1 MEERV
6 VEHVVQKIED
16 DSWTVPVEL
25 VNGLDRQDEDGGL
38 RVLKKIE
45 VEDVLGKKKP
55 PWGAPHNEFCV
66 NSEKIIRIFNKSMM

>member
-1 MEERV
+1 VLE
-6 VEHVVQKIED
+6 KIKSQPLPVGPD
-16 DSWTVPVEL
+16 D
-25 VNGLDRQDEDGGL
+25 
-38 RVLKKIE
+38 VLEKTE

>member
-1 MEERV
+1 M
-6 VEHVVQKIED
+6 EHVVQKIED
-16 DSWTVPVEL
+16 DGWSDSWAVPLEL

-66 NSEKIIRIFNKSMM
+66 NSEKIIRIFHKSMM